1 MLWLTKVNR
10 SLFVQKECN
19 IKGLK
24 ACTGVTQTVTK
35 NCVVITQFAE
45 PNIPRSTRVPPS
57 TSKCFVFFSYL
68 VLLIFTGLSL
78 RFHVIV

>member
-1 MLWLTKVNR
+1 MLWLTKVSR

-19 IKGLK
+19 IKDLK
-24 ACTGVTQTVTK
+24 ACTMVTQTVTK

-45 PNIPRSTRVPPS
+45 PDTPRSTRVPPC
-57 TSKCFVFFSYL
+57 TSNYFVFFHYL